1 MRMNDAVQDSMH
13 NDRQDRQ
20 SRFKGPVMTTERLL
34 LEPWQELQYDVFLLE
49 SNRLV
54 GQAALENL
62 ELADYLDAGREAEL
76 TLALAPAYQDA
87 AGQGFLIE
95 AALELL
101 RYGFDELHLEQVSC
115 YPDRMDAAAAP
126 LPQRLGFVYDRPRKT
141 EQPLSRPRRYLLFRS
156 MYLQNRSRRRSRM
169 HYVETHSRIYR
180 KEEDGTITA
189 EIEFPE
195 INAGNYRITRLTLA
209 PQWEGQGVREDLLQ
223 MAVTAIRKRGGTVTA
238 ASPSVQQWLNH
249 LPSAASGQ
257 TRPD

>member
-13 NDRQDRQ
+13 NGGQELQ
-20 SRFKGPVMTTERLL
+20 GRFQGPSLVTERLL

-76 TLALAPAYQDA
+76 TLALASSYQDA

-115 YPDRMDAAAAP
+115 YPDRMDAAASP
-126 LPQRLGFVYDRPRKT
+126 LPQRLGFVYDRPRKS
-141 EQPLSRPRRYLLFRS
+141 ELPASRPGRYLLFRS

-169 HYVETHSRIYR
+169 HYIETHSRIYR
-180 KEEDGTITA
+180 KEEDGAITA

-195 INAGNYRITRLTLA
+195 ITSGNYRITRLYLA

-223 MAVTAIRKRGGTVTA
+223 MALAAVRRKGGQMSA
-238 ASPSVQQWLNH
+238 ASPSLQRWLER
-249 LPSAASGQ
+249 L
-257 TRPD
+257 